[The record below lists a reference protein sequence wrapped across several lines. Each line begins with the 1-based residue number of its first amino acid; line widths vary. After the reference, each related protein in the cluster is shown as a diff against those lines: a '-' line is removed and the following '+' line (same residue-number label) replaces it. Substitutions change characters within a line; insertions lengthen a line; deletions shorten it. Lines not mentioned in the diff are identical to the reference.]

1 MVNFSDENVAEII
14 KLLGAVLEEL
24 QKLNESVST
33 MKKDNSEKFN
43 EVIKKIEDVEYS
55 VDHIGPL
62 EVYGDI

>member
-1 MVNFSDENVAEII
+1 MVDFADANGTEII
-14 KLLGAVLEEL
+14 RLLGAVLAEL

-33 MKKDNSEKFN
+33 MKKDNAEKYN

>member
-1 MVNFSDENVAEII
+1 M
-14 KLLGAVLEEL
+14 
-24 QKLNESVST
+24 T
-33 MKKDNSEKFN
+33 KFN